1 MRDNDLPTTKPLI
14 DATQLVAALEQ
25 FAADRKWSQFH
36 SPKNLVMALTGEVGE
51 LSEVFQWMS
60 EADSQ
65 HAATNPETEQAV
77 KDEIADVLLYLV
89 RLADVLKVDL
99 NESVTQKL
107 KTNAL
112 KYPLANSLG
121 VSTKYNI
128 K

>member
-1 MRDNDLPTTKPLI
+1 MSNNDLPTPKILI
-14 DATQLVAALEQ
+14 DATQLAVALEQ

-60 EADSQ
+60 EANSH
-65 HAATNPETEQAV
+65 HAATNPETAQNV

-99 NESVTQKL
+99 NEAVTQKL

-112 KYPLANSLG
+112 KYPIANSLG
-121 VSTKYNI
+121 VSTKYN
-128 K
+128 KK

>member
-1 MRDNDLPTTKPLI
+1 MSNNDLPTPKPLI
-14 DATQLVAALEQ
+14 DATQLASALEQ
-25 FAADRKWSQFH
+25 FAVDRNWSQFH

-60 EADSQ
+60 EADSR
-65 HAATNPETEQAV
+65 HAATNPETAQAV

-99 NESVTQKL
+99 NEAVTQKL

-112 KYPLANSLG
+112 KCPIANSLG
-121 VSTKYNI
+121 VSTKYN
-128 K
+128 KK